1 MTDKNI
7 DDVAVITGIGIISPL
22 GDSIDSALA
31 ALKNKK
37 SAIKKLE
44 KNNYAS
50 MPVEYG
56 GEISGEILA
65 GYKLDPVKFKGF
77 QNYVSYGVIAAGK
90 ALCDAKLTD
99 ANTGASLYGGYAEHR
114 RGAFVSS
121 GVNGN
126 NAEALFEAFSVSGA
140 PGGGLDL
147 NKFARDGALYI
158 HPKWILTALS
168 NNLIFFIT
176 SEFGLKGDNNNLTFS
191 ASGGAYMLDA
201 AVRSLREGYCDMAL
215 VCGADSILNW
225 QAVDEL
231 CKLGIL
237 NDKYISGAADSMPA
251 YSSRARGALPSEG
264 GAALVIE
271 RKKSAIARGAKI
283 YAEIKA
289 CGQYC
294 VCGGADYESGS
305 AALDSNAE
313 GFAHLFE
320 KIYFDAGF
328 NRQDAV
334 LVNLNASAIGALD
347 ECELNG
353 LRLIVQKHGAGYFEN
368 IKLSGLKPYTGHC
381 FSASFVLET
390 AIAAAALKKNLV
402 YNLAHESD
410 SNDMKELFNKDFKC
424 GEYNKAMIFGGCVDA
439 NFAGVALERV

>member
-1 MTDKNI
+1 MKDKYS
-7 DDVAVITGIGIISPL
+7 DDAAVITGVGIISPL
-22 GDSIDSALA
+22 GDSIDSALG
-31 ALKNKK
+31 ALQNKK

-56 GEISGEILA
+56 GEIPAEALA
-65 GYKLDPVKFKGF
+65 GYKLDPIKFKGF

-90 ALCDAKLTD
+90 ALCDAKLTEAD
-99 ANTGASLYGGYAEHR
+99 TGAFLYDGYCQHR
-114 RGAFVSS
+114 RGAFVST

-140 PGGGLDL
+140 PGGGLAL

-168 NNLIFFIT
+168 NNLIFFVT
-176 SEFGLKGDNNNLTFS
+176 SEFGLKGDNNNVTFS

-201 AVRSLREGYCDMAL
+201 AARSVREGYCDMAL

-251 YSSRARGALPSEG
+251 YSKRARGALPSEG

-271 RKKSAIARGAKI
+271 RKSSAIARGAEI

-294 VCGGADYESGS
+294 VCGGADYENGP
-305 AALDSNAE
+305 ALSNNNAE
-313 GFAHLFE
+313 GFAYLFE
-320 KIYFDAGF
+320 KLHFDAGF
-328 NRQDAV
+328 DRKDRV
-334 LVNLNASAIGALD
+334 LATLNASAIAAVD

-353 LRLIVQKHGAGYFEN
+353 LRLIAQKHGAGYFEN

-402 YNLAHESD
+402 YNLADESD
-410 SNDMKELFNKDFKC
+410 AHDMKELFDKDFK
-424 GEYNKAMIFGGCVDA
+424 GGGYNKAMIFSGCLDS
-439 NFAGVALERV
+439 NFAGVALERI